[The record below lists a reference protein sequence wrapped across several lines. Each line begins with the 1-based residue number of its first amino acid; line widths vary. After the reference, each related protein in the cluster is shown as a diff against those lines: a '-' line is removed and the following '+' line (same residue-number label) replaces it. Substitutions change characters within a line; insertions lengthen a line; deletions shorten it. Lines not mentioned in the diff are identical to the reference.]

1 MKTAHK
7 LFIVTIAVAI
17 VAAFCV
23 MLTACDQQGKEK
35 PTGDYIELIEEGADC
50 LVVINKVTTSYT
62 WLAKSAKLYGNGL
75 VIVETYA
82 NGTYATSLDNI
93 VLIYG
98 DLSSYGR

>member
-1 MKTAHK
+1 M
-7 LFIVTIAVAI
+7 
-17 VAAFCV
+17 
-23 MLTACDQQGKEK
+23 
-35 PTGDYIELIEEGADC
+35 
-50 LVVINKVTTSYT
+50 VVINKVTTSYT
-62 WLAKSAKLYGNGL
+62 WLAKSAKLYDNGL